1 MKLNYDCIR
10 SVLFALEEHIDI
22 DDDLRIVYVSVESL
36 FEQLPKYENKD
47 ILYTVEKLTEAGYI
61 KSSIQYAGRMFNDGV
76 IEGITYRGHEFLES
90 IRDNKIWGNVKRA
103 LSNVGTMS
111 LPLILETAKGLAM
124 NALADVIKIGK

>member
-22 DDDLRIVYVSVESL
+22 DDDLRVVYVSVESI
-36 FEQLPKYENKD
+36 FDQLPKYDNKD

-61 KSSIQYAGRMFNDGV
+61 KSSIQYAGSMFNDGV
-76 IEGITYRGHEFLES
+76 IVGITYRGHEFLES
-90 IRDNKIWGNVKRA
+90 IRDNKIWRNVKRA
-103 LSNVGTMS
+103 LSNIGVMS

-124 NALADVIKIGK
+124 NALAGVVKNQ

>member
-61 KSSIQYAGRMFNDGV
+61 KSSIQYAGRMFNNSV

-90 IRDNKIWGNVKRA
+90 IRDNKIWVNIKRA
-103 LSNVGTMS
+103 LSNVGIMS
-111 LPLILETAKGLAM
+111 LPLILETAQWLAM
-124 NALADVIKIGK
+124 NALHNVIKNQ